1 MPKTA
6 IAVLLTASV
15 ATFAPLEARAPQ
27 TVKWRQKA
35 AERMLTELTAIS
47 GVPGLGAAVWSN
59 GKVIWH
65 GSAGYRD
72 LDRMLPVTN
81 KTVFRL
87 ASVSKLLAVTAAAK
101 LADEG
106 KLDLDAPVASTLPW
120 LKNAWPAIT
129 PRQLAAHT
137 AGLPHYQA
145 QDATRGSQHFASD
158 RDAVGIFSERALLAP
173 PGQAYSYSSWGY
185 TLIGALVEQAG
196 GMTFP
201 DYVTT
206 KLTPGLA
213 IMRDPTDSGHPDA
226 ATAYEWTDTGL
237 RRAPPHDFS
246 YTWAG
251 GGMAASP
258 DGIVRF
264 GGAMLEDRIVSKA
277 SFDRLLVP
285 IVLNDG
291 KPAGERDFSVGFGWR
306 NGTDSQGKPIAF
318 HNGVT
323 LGARSA
329 LVLWREEQLGA
340 SLLSNLQWVS
350 SIEQSAA
357 MLAAPFRAQ
366 PVLESA
372 SCPIK
377 VRRFS
382 GTLGESR
389 VSGTASFALEAG
401 LCIGTLSLE
410 DEFKSYFKAANQS
423 KRDRLRIVGIGA
435 SGGIGRA
442 GLVTPFGI
450 YDLRMQPDGSL
461 ASRFSATRELRLSLL
476 P

>member
-27 TVKWRQKA
+27 TVKWQHKA
-35 AERMLTELTAIS
+35 AERMLTELTEIS

-59 GKVIWH
+59 GKVVWH

-291 KPAGERDFSVGFGWR
+291 KLAGERDFSVGFGWR

-318 HNGVT
+318 HVVECEPESGPAPSSEAV
-323 LGARSA
+323 GALNLLENSDCA
-329 LVLWREEQLGA
+329 GA
-340 SLLSNLQWVS
+340 Q
-350 SIEQSAA
+350 
-357 MLAAPFRAQ
+357 
-366 PVLESA
+366 
-372 SCPIK
+372 
-377 VRRFS
+377 
-382 GTLGESR
+382 
-389 VSGTASFALEAG
+389 AG
-401 LCIGTLSLE
+401 
-410 DEFKSYFKAANQS
+410 
-423 KRDRLRIVGIGA
+423 RI
-435 SGGIGRA
+435 
-442 GLVTPFGI
+442 
-450 YDLRMQPDGSL
+450 
-461 ASRFSATRELRLSLL
+461 
-476 P
+476 